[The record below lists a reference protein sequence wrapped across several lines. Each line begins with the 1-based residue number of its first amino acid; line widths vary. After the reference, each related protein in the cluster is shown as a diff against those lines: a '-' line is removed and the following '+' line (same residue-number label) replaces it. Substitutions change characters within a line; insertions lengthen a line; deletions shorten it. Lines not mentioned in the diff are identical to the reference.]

1 MKTINPVKVKIC
13 GIKDLAGAMAAVDAG
28 ADALGFVFAPGPR
41 QVQREVVRDIC
52 TRLPPF
58 IARVGV
64 FVNAP
69 IALAEET
76 AAYCGLDTLQLH
88 GQETPEYCRSLK
100 YKIIKAFR
108 VKDANTLD
116 LVKDYDV
123 EAVLLDAYV
132 PGAAGGTGRC
142 FDWNIARELA
152 AARRVILAGG
162 LRPDNVR
169 LAVETAGPYA
179 VDVSS
184 GVENGGQ
191 KDPDKIRLFIQAV
204 KGGVGIDQ

>member
-1 MKTINPVKVKIC
+1 MKSVRVKIC
-13 GIKDLAGAMAAVDAG
+13 GIKDLAGAMAAIEAG

-41 QVQREVVRDIC
+41 QISREAVREISDH
-52 TRLPPF
+52 LPPF

-69 IALAEET
+69 IERINET
-76 AAYCGLDTLQLH
+76 ASYCGLDTLQLH
-88 GQETPEYCRSLK
+88 GEETPAYCRSLQ
-100 YKIIKAFR
+100 YKVIKAFR
-108 VKDANTLD
+108 VRDTGTLEQ
-116 LVKDYDV
+116 VKDYDV
-123 EAVLLDAYV
+123 GAVLLDTYL

-142 FDWNIARELA
+142 FDWRVAKELA

-169 LAVETAGPYA
+169 LAVETVRPYA

-184 GVENGGQ
+184 GVESGGM
-191 KDPDKIRLFIQAV
+191 KDPGKIRLFIQAAR
-204 KGGVGIDQ
+204 GCWS